1 MGVEKKK
8 ERALNARIGF
18 KLLNSW
24 ESHYK
29 VVYKKKSSGR
39 DKA

>member
-1 MGVEKKK
+1 MGAEKKK
-8 ERALNARIGF
+8 ERALNATIEF

-29 VVYKKKSSGR
+29 VVSKKKSSGR